1 MSEWQFGLLIALL
14 VANWISNY
22 FQAKRLEEIQR
33 KVQVLEN
40 MLDVITERTR
50 R

>member
-1 MSEWQFGLLIALL
+1 MSDWQSALLIALL
-14 VANWISNY
+14 VQNLISNY
-22 FQAKRLEEIQR
+22 FQAKRLEEVQKKI
-33 KVQVLEN
+33 QVLEN

>member
-1 MSEWQFGLLIALL
+1 MSDWQSGLLIALL
-14 VANWISNY
+14 VAIWMSNY
-22 FQAKRLEEIQR
+22 FQAKRLEQVQ
-33 KVQVLEN
+33 KKLQVLEN